1 MRPAVL
7 IFRRGVEGG
16 EVLSLDEEEYISVGE
31 GVVLLD
37 EVVAII
43 PWGPGAA
50 ISLRCGTTIF
60 AEEPSHE
67 LIKRWLSQLI
77 EHHEK
82 PYRLL
87 PEGNL

>member
-50 ISLRCGTTIF
+50 ISLR
-60 AEEPSHE
+60 
-67 LIKRWLSQLI
+67 
-77 EHHEK
+77 
-82 PYRLL
+82 
-87 PEGNL
+87 